1 MSNKNYRYNSN
12 DKFQQFDED
21 FEDYGYD
28 VKNIRRQT
36 KKKVTKFKTKD
47 DDYYDTFWSGT
58 LNSHLNLWWGIVY
71 KSSRFHMK
79 DIRIE
84 VQTYDG
90 CITIWYERSKLKNAC
105 DSIHNRVLNQLAGLN
120 LKRVE
125 VSVIWSCNSSTTF
138 VHSMV
143 LVAFMIWMWPTR
155 WSSKRPYST

>member
-1 MSNKNYRYNSN
+1 MSNKTYRPTDNN
-12 DKFQQFDED
+12 DRYQFEDE

-36 KKKVTKFKTKD
+36 KKKVTKFKNKD
-47 DDYYDTFWSGT
+47 DDYYDSYWSGT
-58 LNSHLNLWWGIVY
+58 V
-71 KSSRFHMK
+71 FHQTAQRGAILTASTKQNMK

-105 DSIHNRVLNQLAGLN
+105 DSIHNRVMNQLAGLN
-120 LKRVE
+120 LKYVS

-138 VHSMV
+138 VHSTV
-143 LVAFMIWMWPTR
+143 LVAFMIWVPQMR
-155 WSSKRPYST
+155 WSSNRPYST